1 MKFYRNLIK
10 DSRVLVI
17 ASASGIALL
26 SQQLPTHAL
35 EMPFANSRSASSP
48 SQAEP
53 PRLQISNAQVRS
65 MPSVSGGSTIQT
77 QYQQAASAEARTQQ
91 LYGGKSQVSSPAE
104 PSVFVQPNARPLTP
118 PPVQPQQQIVQQ
130 TSPQT
135 QQPVVVAPTAGTQTT
150 RRSLLDRLVGK
161 VRGNNNIPSGPP
173 QDPGM
178 RYTTVSEAAQQQIT
192 QQEPKRFTPPP
203 VPAAGMPIPPLPA
216 GEPSP
221 ITPIDP
227 PKIVTSEQSVAPLAP
242 PVSPMFDQ
250 PRLFPTADEAA
261 PLNSAVVQ
269 QKEAAQEV
277 VASPKEMAP
286 EVPPFAFIPPTPDAD
301 EFLSP
306 AEELKE
312 PAAETMAENEPPQ
325 NFPELK
331 AIMLG
336 KTQEEPVEPSIQP
349 VSPPPAPS
357 VEEIIPPSPQPQS
370 IAETTPNKEVPKPL
384 PATTPDPLIVKR
396 SKPLPVLDLSAP
408 LPKLEAMLKKAQESE
423 SVAETEPQVKLPAAP
438 EIPPSPAS
446 ILSPEIPANPEI
458 ASVPVVPPTPVMES
472 APTVND
478 PLANAF
484 PEDNAATAEQDDSLE
499 LVMEKSPQPVRGE
512 STTVDVS
519 KDPAASEIAS
529 SETASEMPAEETSTT
544 PYTGLSLESDLF
556 LKGKTP
562 APGEPQEATAAKT
575 DAKSEELPL
584 PSVVASSEPQTTEDE
599 TDLPLLPLPQPAK
612 ISADQQPVPE
622 RNTVQE
628 EIDSSPEKMLTPSKE
643 VPQLQAPQIPPRL
656 AQATPQKPGKVHLA
670 PVKRDDVKQTKMEL
684 IAARKG
690 MTGLKGFCPVMLR
703 DARDLVD
710 AREEYTAVFNEKA
723 YSFSSGEALQAFL
736 AEPEKYAPAIHG
748 SDVIHLSLTGEEIEG
763 SLDHAVWYKGR
774 LYLFTSAE
782 TMETFVAAP
791 SSHATNL

>member
-17 ASASGIALL
+17 ASASGIALF

-35 EMPFANSRSASSP
+35 EMPFANSRTASS
-48 SQAEP
+48 SGQAEP
-53 PRLQISNAQVRS
+53 PRLQISNTQIRS

-77 QYQQAASAEARTQQ
+77 QYQQASSAEARAQQ
-91 LYGGKSQVSSPAE
+91 LYGGKPQVSSPAE
-104 PSVFVQPNARPLTP
+104 PSVFVQPSARPLTP
-118 PPVQPQQQIVQQ
+118 TPAQPQQQIIQQ
-130 TSPQT
+130 STPQI

-216 GEPSP
+216 GEPAP

-227 PKIVTSEQSVAPLAP
+227 PQIVTSEQSVAPLAP
-242 PVSPMFDQ
+242 PVSPMMDQ
-250 PRLFPTADEAA
+250 PRLFPTADKAA
-261 PLNSAVVQ
+261 PLNSAVAQ
-269 QKEAAQEV
+269 QQEV
-277 VASPKEMAP
+277 APLKEMAP
-286 EVPPFAFIPPTPDAD
+286 QETAPQVPPFAFIPPTPDAD

-312 PAAETMAENEPPQ
+312 PAAETVAENEPPQ

-370 IAETTPNKEVPKPL
+370 IAETTPEKQLPKPL

-408 LPKLEAMLKKAQESE
+408 LPKLEAMLKEAQESE
-423 SVAETEPQVKLPAAP
+423 SVAVTEPQVGLPATS
-438 EIPPSPAS
+438 EIPGSPTDIPS
-446 ILSPEIPANPEI
+446 PEI
-458 ASVPVVPPTPVMES
+458 ASVPVIPATPVMES
-472 APTVND
+472 APTAND

-484 PEDNAATAEQDDSLE
+484 PEDNAATPERDDSLE
-499 LVMEKSPQPVRGE
+499 LVMEKSPQTVRGE
-512 STTVDVS
+512 TTTGDVS
-519 KDPAASEIAS
+519 EDPAATEIAS
-529 SETASEMPAEETSTT
+529 RDTAPDMPTEGNSTN

-562 APGEPQEATAAKT
+562 APGEPQEAMVAKT
-575 DAKSEELPL
+575 DAESEELPL
-584 PSVVASSEPQTTEDE
+584 PSVVASIDPQVTEDE

-612 ISADQQPVPE
+612 ISPEQQPAPE
-622 RNTVQE
+622 RNTAQE
-628 EIDSSPEKMLTPSKE
+628 DVDATQEKMLTPSKE
-643 VPQLQAPQIPPRL
+643 VPQLQAPQIPLRV
-656 AQATPQKPGKVHLA
+656 AQVTPQKPGKVHLA

-684 IAARKG
+684 IASRKG

-791 SSHATNL
+791 SSHSTNL